1 MLYNDNYYIR
11 PKEASRKLSMAY
23 KIRTPVYMY
32 GVTGSG
38 KTALVKDFLAHK
50 KYSVFSAAKVSP
62 EEINISK
69 DGKEKIVVIDDLH
82 FVTGV
87 SERKSY
93 EELIIKLLE
102 QGNIWLLLISR
113 SPMPGWLISIYIH
126 YAFITI
132 PESDFYLT
140 REEQILFL
148 KENNIILN
156 EKQEDEIIKFTEGF
170 PIAIRLL
177 AINGGDLRTATQ
189 ELCNYLE
196 SYVYDQWDI
205 ELQEFFMQ
213 TSIVDNFTEELASM
227 ITGKSNV
234 AVLLA
239 RAQEMGNFFVSD
251 GVNGIWEY
259 RWQMRDSMRLR
270 LKKKWNNERINPLY
284 HHAGLYYEM
293 HDKIPEALSMYEQ
306 CNDKESI
313 SRVLIANAR
322 KNPASGH
329 YFEMRKYYLSL
340 PEEKILENPL
350 LIAGMSMLQ
359 SMLMNI
365 DESERWYEALK
376 DFAKNHICSERREA
390 KSRLLYLD
398 IGLPHRGI
406 VNLVDILKHAGTLI
420 KDRGATLPEFSVT
433 SNLPSMMNGG
443 KDFCDWSKHDNELAA
458 SIGKM
463 VEFVLGKYGKGLVSL
478 ALAESYLEKGMD
490 GYSVMTLAEKGKLAA
505 ESGGKIE
512 QCFVATGILVWL
524 SIINGNADYAE
535 EQLLVFRERAE
546 KEAERLLFNIDAML
560 CRIYLYQCKYPK
572 INEWMKTAPQENA
585 EFSTMERLR
594 YLTKARVYLQMGK
607 LNQACS
613 ILEKM
618 LYYADVIKRTYIMIE
633 SYLLLS
639 IAWYRMGRKD
649 WTVNLQKC
657 IDMSEEYGFVRII
670 SREGIAVIKLLKS
683 NKLVWK
689 NEDFKNRVISE
700 CAQMAEF
707 YPKYLERGTDGEIK
721 LSENALKILKMQ
733 AEGMSIKNIAERL
746 SIKESTVKYHCGE
759 TYRKLNAKSKLE
771 AINEAR
777 KRNLI

>member
-50 KYSVFSAAKVSP
+50 KYSVFSAAKISP

-82 FVTGV
+82 FVTGI

-102 QGNIWLLLISR
+102 QRNVWLLLISR
-113 SPMPGWLISIYIH
+113 SQMPGWLMSIYIH

-132 PESDFYLT
+132 PESDFYFT

-148 KENNIILN
+148 KENNITLN
-156 EKQEDEIIKFTEGF
+156 KKQEDEVIKFTEGF

-490 GYSVMTLAEKGKLAA
+490 GYRVMTLAENRADDHAGQQRVPHPPPPAGKSSYPAVLLPLSLFCQFFYPGKDITDGKHCRKGHLTASFQQPPGRFQKHENACQTHGGSHVIPRA
-505 ESGGKIE
+505 E
-512 QCFVATGILVWL
+512 
-524 SIINGNADYAE
+524 
-535 EQLLVFRERAE
+535 VFRPEKDPVHDDRPEDGITETGQTAVKNQQKQPARAG
-546 KEAERLLFNIDAML
+546 RSIGQLPLS
-560 CRIYLYQCKYPK
+560 Q
-572 INEWMKTAPQENA
+572 KTKP
-585 EFSTMERLR
+585 T
-594 YLTKARVYLQMGK
+594 
-607 LNQACS
+607 
-613 ILEKM
+613 
-618 LYYADVIKRTYIMIE
+618 
-633 SYLLLS
+633 
-639 IAWYRMGRKD
+639 
-649 WTVNLQKC
+649 
-657 IDMSEEYGFVRII
+657 
-670 SREGIAVIKLLKS
+670 SRH
-683 NKLVWK
+683 
-689 NEDFKNRVISE
+689 
-700 CAQMAEF
+700 
-707 YPKYLERGTDGEIK
+707 DGY
-721 LSENALKILKMQ
+721 MQ
-733 AEGMSIKNIAERL
+733 SGD
-746 SIKESTVKYHCGE
+746 
-759 TYRKLNAKSKLE
+759 
-771 AINEAR
+771 
-777 KRNLI
+777 